1 MALTAKA
8 LVIERDF
15 QLARSKANYPA
26 FSEYARRYVKHNKD
40 GVVLVNTAML
50 ELAVGE
56 AEIAIRRAQK
66 WTYQTSL
73 DDTPDNIA
81 TSPPIR
87 QESIQEAV
95 EKLERVLSKGTDEH
109 QEYAAIVLARAAMAT
124 DAPDRVQRAA
134 HYLQNIQLPPVR
146 LPSGYNFALIACGL
160 TVKGLA
166 LEEEGRIPEA
176 IVSYDNVALWI
187 QNNPNEKC
195 EELFAWTEHALYRAG
210 LLKLRLGDN
219 LAAIRS
225 FRAYHTQAL
234 TWPGNFRLPRRATAY
249 RLLSQALSTAFKTVG
264 YHTAANG
271 SPVVTDEQS
280 QFYPA
285 ALSLEMAQIHAYW
298 EDSLYAVTAFPRAN
312 EKNWRVLVM
321 IEQIVEDRKLLGP
334 GNDADNKALVETIYR
349 ASQKTFQSPR
359 ILRFLFFAL
368 MEKGQYDEAELA
380 LKSYLDM
387 AEINLKV
394 KGSASEDSLTH
405 EERVR
410 LDVESKYD
418 IVTVMIAGS
427 RLYSKELRK
436 PQEAVKC
443 AAGALDNIH
452 QYLQNHEQVT
462 ELLNNAYQCQ
472 GIAYGLQAS
481 TTHEPHQRPQMYAK
495 AVESLENAIKV
506 APEAFD
512 SQYLLALQ
520 FAEMREIAKA
530 ILTVK
535 QSISLNSSH
544 IPSWHLLALLLSAQ
558 KDYERALS
566 ICAVGLKE
574 SEWDLAQTDA
584 FSASQ
589 LDGED
594 YVALR
599 ITQAILQDQVHGP
612 EAGLEHEEAL
622 FSLYTRVFAPEP
634 SSMGESLYD
643 IQNVRRRDQSD
654 YELTSSATG
663 VANGGAGGRPR
674 SGSILSVRSR
684 NGGGSDVGSTIG
696 PNTNTLEVPKANYA
710 SSITSSIGSSPNK
723 NRRIP
728 PPAAA
733 AAGANSG
740 TMGRSLLSLPPPV
753 NRPTTK
759 SVMRTARA
767 NKVLLTLWLMSASAF
782 RRLGRM
788 EDAQKAVEEAERVD
802 AADPDVWYQLGLL
815 YAAQDDQEA
824 ATVSFSK
831 ALALAPYHAA
841 CLARVGRSYL
851 DAGSYEMAEGILE
864 STTKSLGWDNAEA
877 WFYLGKVFE
886 ATDRLT
892 RAKECLWYALD
903 LETSRPARS
912 FTEALPRYV

>member
-1 MALTAKA
+1 
-8 LVIERDF
+8 
-15 QLARSKANYPA
+15 
-26 FSEYARRYVKHNKD
+26 
-40 GVVLVNTAML
+40 
-50 ELAVGE
+50 
-56 AEIAIRRAQK
+56 
-66 WTYQTSL
+66 
-73 DDTPDNIA
+73 
-81 TSPPIR
+81 
-87 QESIQEAV
+87 
-95 EKLERVLSKGTDEH
+95 
-109 QEYAAIVLARAAMAT
+109 
-124 DAPDRVQRAA
+124 
-134 HYLQNIQLPPVR
+134 
-146 LPSGYNFALIACGL
+146 
-160 TVKGLA
+160 
-166 LEEEGRIPEA
+166 
-176 IVSYDNVALWI
+176 
-187 QNNPNEKC
+187 
-195 EELFAWTEHALYRAG
+195 
-210 LLKLRLGDN
+210 
-219 LAAIRS
+219 
-225 FRAYHTQAL
+225 
-234 TWPGNFRLPRRATAY
+234 
-249 RLLSQALSTAFKTVG
+249 
-264 YHTAANG
+264 
-271 SPVVTDEQS
+271 
-280 QFYPA
+280 
-285 ALSLEMAQIHAYW
+285 MAQIHAYW
-298 EDSLYAVTAFPRAN
+298 EDSLYAVTPFPGAN

-321 IEQIVEDRKLLGP
+321 IEQIIEDRKMLGS
-334 GNDADNKALVETIYR
+334 GNDADKKAFVETIYR

-380 LKSYLDM
+380 LKAYLDM
-387 AEINLKV
+387 AELNLKV
-394 KGSASEDSLTH
+394 KGAAAEDSLTH

-418 IVTVMIAGS
+418 IATVMIAGS

-436 PQEAVKC
+436 PAGALKC

-452 QYLQNHEQVT
+452 QYLQNHEQVID
-462 ELLNNAYQCQ
+462 LLNEAYQCQ
-472 GIAYGLQAS
+472 GIAYGLLAS

-506 APEAFD
+506 APGAFD

-520 FAEMREIAKA
+520 YAEMREIAKA

-535 QSISLNSSH
+535 QSISLHSSH

-574 SEWDLAQTDA
+574 SEWDLPQTDA

-594 YVALR
+594 YLALR
-599 ITQAILQDQVHGP
+599 ITQTILQDQVHGP

-643 IQNVRRRDQSD
+643 IQNIRRRDQSD
-654 YELTSSATG
+654 YELASPASG
-663 VANGGAGGRPR
+663 LANGGATGRPR
-674 SGSILSVRSR
+674 SGSILSARSR

-710 SSITSSIGSSPNK
+710 SSITSSIGSSPK
-723 NRRIP
+723 NRRILP
-728 PPAAA
+728 PAA

-740 TMGRSLLSLPPPV
+740 TLGRSLLSLPPPV
-753 NRPTTK
+753 HRPTTK

-767 NKVLLTLWLMSASAF
+767 NKVLVTLWLMSASAF
-782 RRLGRM
+782 RRLARM

-802 AADPDVWYQLGLL
+802 ASDPDVWYQLGLL
-815 YAAQDDQEA
+815 YAAQEDQET

-886 ATDRLT
+886 ATGRLT

-912 FTEALPRYV
+912 FTDALPRYVQ